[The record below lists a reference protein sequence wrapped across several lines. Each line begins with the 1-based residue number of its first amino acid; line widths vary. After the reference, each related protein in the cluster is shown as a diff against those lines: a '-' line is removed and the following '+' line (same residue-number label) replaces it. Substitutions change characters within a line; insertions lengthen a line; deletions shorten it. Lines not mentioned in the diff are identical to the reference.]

1 VRRKDPLIVGG
12 GPAGSAAAIMLARG
26 GARPLI
32 LERQRVIGDALCGG
46 FLSWRTLQ
54 QLERLGVT
62 AHALGGHPIHQ
73 LRIFS
78 GGAIANARLP
88 AGAIGLS
95 RRRLDTILL
104 DHAVAAGSALEIA
117 NARSIEAGIVQ
128 TDSGSID
135 AESIFLATGKTDLR
149 GLARPKTDGDD
160 STLGLRLRL
169 GPHPQITTLIGNSI
183 ELHLFDRGY
192 AGLLLQEDGS
202 ANLCMA
208 VRKSRLTE
216 AGGKPATLFAELAA
230 ANPLLG
236 ERLGWLDRLPEP
248 NAVASVPYGWRALE
262 TEIGLFRLGDQAA
275 VIPSLAGEGMGIAI
289 ASGVAAAQAWAEGGT
304 QAASA
309 YQRAFAA
316 RTRQPIAVARFLWER
331 GERRWSADLA
341 VRALRLAPG
350 LAGFFAHATRIADT
364 KLVSAMV
371 RR

>member
-1 VRRKDPLIVGG
+1 
-12 GPAGSAAAIMLARG
+12 MLARG

-54 QLERLGVT
+54 QLERLGVST
-62 AHALGGHPIHQ
+62 EELGGHPIDRVQ
-73 LRIFS
+73 VFS
-78 GGAIANARLP
+78 GGATAGARLP

-95 RRRLDTILL
+95 RRRLDTIMLE
-104 DHAVAAGSALEIA
+104 HAVAAGATLKTA
-117 NARSIEAGIVQ
+117 NARSIQAGIVQ
-128 TDSGSID
+128 TDGGPVT

-149 GLARPKTDGDD
+149 GYARPKVDGDD
-160 STLGLRLRL
+160 PTLGLRLRI
-169 GPHPQITTLIGNSI
+169 GPNPKLAALIGSSI

-230 ANPLLG
+230 ANPFLG
-236 ERLGWLDRLPEP
+236 ERLGWLDQRLDPD
-248 NAVASVPYGWRALE
+248 AIASVPYGWRALD
-262 TEIGLFRLGDQAA
+262 TEAGLFRLGDQAA

-289 ASGVAAAQAWAEGGT
+289 ASGVAAATAWAEGGS
-304 QAASA
+304 QAAPA
-309 YQRAFAA
+309 YQRAFAG
-316 RTRQPIAVARFLWER
+316 RTRQPVATARFLWGR
-331 GERRWSADLA
+331 GERRWSAALA
-341 VRALRLAPG
+341 VAALRVAPG
-350 LAGFFAHATRIADT
+350 LAGFFAQATRIKDT
-364 KLVSAMV
+364 KLVSARV